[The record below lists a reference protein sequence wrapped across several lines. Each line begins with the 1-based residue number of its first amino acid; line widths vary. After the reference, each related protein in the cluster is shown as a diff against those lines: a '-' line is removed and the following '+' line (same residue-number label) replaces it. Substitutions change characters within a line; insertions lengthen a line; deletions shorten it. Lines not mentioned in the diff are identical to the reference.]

1 MDAFGRANT
10 DFFASFR
17 GHGKRVRASAIVS
30 AALSPT
36 HASRIVSRRTLV
48 PLLNSLSRISI
59 LLPLLL
65 KSRESNRSHRQS
77 DVNIYFTDGRGMV
90 AGSKAG
96 VGGEEEEE

>member
-1 MDAFGRANT
+1 M
-10 DFFASFR
+10 
-17 GHGKRVRASAIVS
+17 RASAIVS

-36 HASRIVSRRTLV
+36 HASRIVSRTLV